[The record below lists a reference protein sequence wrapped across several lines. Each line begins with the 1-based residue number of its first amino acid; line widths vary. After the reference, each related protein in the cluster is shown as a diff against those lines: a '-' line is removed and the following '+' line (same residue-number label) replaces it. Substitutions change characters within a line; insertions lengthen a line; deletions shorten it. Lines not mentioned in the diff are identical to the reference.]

1 MRVWKVFRT
10 PTVTSI
16 GNGDGSIYG
25 QTTMQVKIIL
35 TIKHLCKAENPTIP
49 FDARI
54 NVVRYRSLRGG
65 K

>member
-1 MRVWKVFRT
+1 
-10 PTVTSI
+10 VTSI